1 MWRIAWTCR
10 KFAMMAVSIAKG
22 WKRKSSEGSPR
33 ILANGSLFWVVNKGG
48 VWNVLAKFQTCFSR
62 EHEIEAES
70 ETDTDHITAASGL
83 RAELFSQ
90 PLDLEPFMT
99 KATPPTRYHLA
110 SGGPWPPR
118 RPLTRHAQGAAAAA
132 PSHCYS
138 KRQLPLMIPRVAA
151 E

>member
-1 MWRIAWTCR
+1 M
-10 KFAMMAVSIAKG
+10 
-22 WKRKSSEGSPR
+22 
-33 ILANGSLFWVVNKGG
+33 
-48 VWNVLAKFQTCFSR
+48 LAKFQTCFSR

-110 SGGPWPPR
+110 SGGPWR
-118 RPLTRHAQGAAAAA
+118 LAAV
-132 PSHCYS
+132 
-138 KRQLPLMIPRVAA
+138 R
-151 E
+151 